1 MKSQGLRES
10 ATCRA
15 MTHMCCSRMSGERGD
30 RAPEFARYMGIDVVI
45 IVGKMDDSGIEWD
58 NLLVIDV
65 SGAGYLIA
73 LGLS

>member
-1 MKSQGLRES
+1 
-10 ATCRA
+10 
-15 MTHMCCSRMSGERGD
+15 MSGERGD